1 MRRGTQGE
9 HPENSVAPRGV
20 AGVALVVGERS
31 PYAGAMHILGVS
43 CFYHDAAAC
52 LLSDGRIVAAVSEEA
67 FTRKKHDSRLPVEAI
82 RYALAEGGLAIG
94 DLAAVVYYDKP
105 IRKFERAL
113 RTGLDAFPRGF
124 AAFARK
130 MPHMLD
136 VELRLPRVLAA
147 ELGYRG
153 PVLYGEHHLSHA
165 ASAFYAS
172 GWEEASVLTVDG
184 VGEWA
189 TSSWGVGRGNTL
201 SLTGETR
208 FPHSLGLLYS
218 AITLY
223 LGFKV
228 NSAEYKVMGL
238 APYGE
243 PAYVDRIRKLIAV
256 APDGTFRLDMRY
268 FAFDRGERMFEQA
281 FEHLMGQPA
290 RPIEEGEVT
299 QFHKDVARSL
309 QVVVDDVMVR
319 LATTVVRET
328 GVPRLCLAG
337 GVALN
342 CVANGEILRRA
353 PVEDIFIQPAAGD
366 AGGAMGAALH
376 AWNGLLGKPRLP
388 RLASVYLGPGY
399 EDAAIQEAFDAGGA
413 VYRRLDRAELV
424 AETVDHLTQGKV
436 VGWFQGRLEWGPR
449 ALGHRSILGDPR
461 HPEMRDIINRKIKMR
476 EGFRPFAPV
485 VLEEACA
492 DWFQLDRPSPYMLLV
507 APVRPDRP
515 ALPAITHVDG
525 SARIQTIRR
534 DQDALY
540 YDLIAAFGERTGVPV
555 LINTSMNVR
564 GEPTVCSPAD
574 AWRCFM
580 RTEMDVLV
588 AGPFLLLKEDQPVV
602 ALKSAAEEFG
612 LD

>member
-1 MRRGTQGE
+1 MD
-9 HPENSVAPRGV
+9 
-20 AGVALVVGERS
+20 
-31 PYAGAMHILGVS
+31 ILGLS

-52 LLSDGRIVAAVSEEA
+52 LISDGRIVAAASEEA
-67 FTRKKHDSRLPVEAI
+67 FTRKKHDSRLPVEAV
-82 RYALAEGGLAIG
+82 RYVLSERGIAMR
-94 DLAAVVYYDKP
+94 DLSAVIYYDKP

-113 RTGLDAFPRGF
+113 RTHLDTFPYGLGAFV
-124 AAFARK
+124 RK
-130 MPHMLD
+130 MPHL
-136 VELRLPRVLAA
+136 VNVQLRLPKALRDD
-147 ELGYRG
+147 LGYTG
-153 PVLYGEHHLSHA
+153 PVLYSEHHLSHA
-165 ASAFYAS
+165 ASAFYCS
-172 GWEEASVLTVDG
+172 GWDEAAVLTVDG
-184 VGEWA
+184 VGEFA
-189 TSSWGVGRGNTL
+189 SSSWGVGRGNTL

-218 AITLY
+218 AVTLY

-243 PAYVDRIRKLIAV
+243 PAYVDRIRKLIHV

-281 FEHLMGQPA
+281 FEELMGKPA
-290 RPIEEGEVT
+290 RGLEEGELT

-309 QVVVDDVMVR
+309 QVVVDDVMVK
-319 LATTVVRET
+319 LATTVVKET
-328 GVPRLCLAG
+328 GVKRLCLAG

-353 PVEDIFIQPAAGD
+353 PVDDIYIQPSAGD
-366 AGGAMGAALH
+366 AGGAMGAALV
-376 AWNGLLGKPRLP
+376 AWNGLLQKPRLP
-388 RLASVYLGPGY
+388 RLESVYLGPGY
-399 EDAAIQEAFDAGGA
+399 DDATVQAALDAAGA
-413 VYRRLDRAELV
+413 VYTRFDRDALI
-424 AETVDHLTQGKV
+424 AETVGLLTAGKV
-436 VGWFQGRLEWGPR
+436 VGWFQGRMEWGPR

-476 EGFRPFAPV
+476 EGFRPFAPA

-507 APVRPDRP
+507 APVRPDKP

-525 SARIQTIRR
+525 SARIQTVNRE
-534 DQDALY
+534 QDALY
-540 YDLIAAFGERTGVPV
+540 YDLIAAFGARTGVPV

-564 GEPTVCSPAD
+564 GEPMVCSPED

-588 AGPFLLLKEDQPVV
+588 AGPFILRKEDQPAVD
-602 ALKSAAEEFG
+602 LKSAADEFG